1 MEQRSKK
8 GGNAASQNGPT
19 GQGQRTAAAPAL
31 APNFTMAR
39 KGASSSVKAR
49 AFDDYLGVR
58 RWTLAEP
65 AEHSRLLRNRDL
77 EMANDAERVKI
88 TSPEFNT
95 RHCDSVRALS
105 FPCACVKAGY
115 IDSDSDL
122 FIIFLAS

>member
-77 EMANDAERVKI
+77 EMANDAERVKSKLSRMWMAI
-88 TSPEFNT
+88 PT
-95 RHCDSVRALS
+95 CALS
-105 FPCACVKAGY
+105 RVCVCVPRRSCATTPLCY
-115 IDSDSDL
+115 Y
-122 FIIFLAS
+122 AS